1 MKKFLV
7 STFVLSCIL
16 QVKGQEVVDS
26 LENSIETVTVNAGQ
40 AIFGSKQ
47 NQRKTPGSGYYLS
60 AKELE
65 LFNYTDV
72 NEQLRQIPG
81 INLQQEDG
89 FGLRPN
95 ISLRGVSPE
104 RSSKITLMED
114 GILIAPAPYSA
125 PSAYYFPTA
134 GRMHAIEVL
143 KGSSQIKYGPQTTGG
158 AINMISTPIPK
169 ELTANVNA
177 SWGTYNT
184 RMLHANAGNSGKHFG
199 YLVEAFNYGSDG
211 FKDLD
216 NGDDTGFNKTDYM
229 GKFMLKTDDNAKV
242 FQSLLLKLQYSDEN
256 SDETYLGLTDTDFE
270 ATPYR
275 RYAASQADEMITD
288 HQVYSLTHNIKPAH
302 NVDIVTSGYITKF
315 HRNWYKLAD
324 YIDPSGKKISLNSIL
339 TDPSSYND
347 AYQVLTGSNT
357 STDVLRV
364 KANNRN
370 YEVRG
375 VQTELDWNIKGE
387 KLSHHFSIGGRYHYD
402 QIDRFQWIDKYAMI
416 DETMTM
422 TTPGAK
428 GDAGNRV
435 EKSEAVA
442 LFAQYDMKWNNLTVS
457 PGIRYEDINQ
467 QRKNY
472 SAGDYDRENP
482 SFRRNNT
489 TVFLPGLS
497 IQYEV
502 SRKLNVFGGL
512 HKGFA
517 PAGNTPGV
525 DDENSLNYE
534 FGIRTK
540 AKGFTAELIS
550 FHNNYNNLLGSDLTA
565 VGGTGTGDQYNAGDM
580 NATGIEFLTT
590 YDFLHNSNS
599 KLNLPIMVSYTYTDT
614 DFKNHVNTDTWGE
627 VNPGDEVPYIAEHQ
641 LGIISTL
648 KHPNYELSVSG
659 KYQSEMRTQAGQGSI
674 PADEKIGAYF
684 TLDLAA
690 QYHIHKNFTLRSSI
704 TNLLDTDYEVSRSPY
719 GLRPGRPF
727 MINFGLG
734 FSL

>member
-1 MKKFLV
+1 MKKFLISV
-7 STFVLSCIL
+7 FALNIL
-16 QVKGQEVVDS
+16 YVHGQEATDS
-26 LENSIETVTVNAGQ
+26 LENSIGTVTVNAGQ

-47 NQRKTPGSGYYLS
+47 TQRETPGSGYYLS

-72 NEQLRQIPG
+72 NQQLKQIPG
-81 INLQQEDG
+81 INLQEEDG

-114 GILIAPAPYSA
+114 GVLIAPAPYSA

-169 ELTANVNA
+169 DLRANVNA

-184 RMLHANAGNSGKHFG
+184 RVFHANAGNSGKHFG

-216 NGDDTGFNKTDYM
+216 NGGDTGFNKTDYM

-242 FQSLLLKLQYSDEN
+242 FQSLLLKLQYSDET
-256 SDETYLGLTDTDFE
+256 SDETYLGLTDADFE

-275 RYAASQADEMITD
+275 RYAASQVDEMVTD

-302 NVDIVTSGYITKF
+302 NVDIVTTGYITKF

-324 YIDPSGKKISLNSIL
+324 YLDTDGNKLSLNSIL
-339 TDPSSYND
+339 ANPTTNAD
-347 AYQVLTGSNT
+347 AYNVLTGSNT
-357 STDVLRV
+357 TTDVLRV
-364 KANNRN
+364 KANNRH
-370 YEVRG
+370 YDVRG
-375 VQTELDWNIKGE
+375 VQTELDWTIKGNE
-387 KLSHHFSIGGRYHYD
+387 FRHHLSVGGRYHYD
-402 QIDRFQWIDKYAMI
+402 EIDRFQWQDEYAMI
-416 DETMTM
+416 DGTMAM
-422 TTPGAK
+422 TTHGAK

-457 PGIRYEDINQ
+457 PGVRYEDINQ
-467 QRKNY
+467 RRKNY
-472 SAGDYDRENP
+472 GTGDPNRENP
-482 SFRRNNT
+482 SSRENNT

-502 SRKLNVFGGL
+502 NRKLNIFGGL

-540 AKGFTAELIS
+540 SKGFTAELIS

-565 VGGTGTGDQYNAGDM
+565 VGGAGTGDQYNAGDM

-590 YDFLHNSNS
+590 YDFLHSANS
-599 KLNLPIMVSYTYTDT
+599 KLNLPIMISYTYTDT
-614 DFKNHVNTDTWGE
+614 DFKNHVDTETWGE
-627 VNPGDEVPYIAEHQ
+627 VNPGDEVPYIAKHQ
-641 LGIISTL
+641 LGVISSL
-648 KHPNYELSVSG
+648 KHPKYELSISG

-674 PADEKIGAYF
+674 PTDEKIGAYF

-704 TNLLDTDYEVSRSPY
+704 TNLLDNDYEVARSPY